1 MTYDQML
8 EKLAEIE
15 GYDDS
20 MQMLEDAVTDS
31 VCPGI
36 CVNCCDYTTEVEPD
50 CTKGHCEACGET
62 SVKSCLI
69 LAGLI

>member
-1 MTYDQML
+1 MSDEQLL

-20 MQMLEDAVTDS
+20 LNMLEDAVADS

-36 CVNCCDYTTEVEPD
+36 CTKCCEYTIEVEPD
-50 CTKGHCEACGET
+50 SDSGYCDVCDTNT
-62 SVKSCLI
+62 VKSCLV
-69 LAGLI
+69 LAGII